1 MNGMLGICPGVDVDG
16 CMSGSTFVAAVAVV
30 SESVVF
36 FDVRLRANDA
46 LNMGDSMGTF
56 SYVEDP
62 DLMACAQTRSRGR
75 LRLKCK
81 SDAR

>member
-1 MNGMLGICPGVDVDG
+1 
-16 CMSGSTFVAAVAVV
+16 
-30 SESVVF
+30 
-36 FDVRLRANDA
+36 LRANDA

-75 LRLKCK
+75 SRLKCK